1 MVIAMVLVATLAVMA
16 EDVTFLNNRRQWEAL
31 PTLQLMQMGGDFMNI
46 KNMPDSAMLCYS
58 IVANRYNENLQGDE
72 LKSTIRAHCW
82 IGIIYFNL
90 FVNYAEGYKYLLKA
104 QDLAEKHHYDDFLP
118 NIFSSLGNFY
128 WLQSGFK
135 RVDQFDKEALD
146 YHKKSFWKTI
156 EIKKYDEIP
165 TDLINLIY
173 IAFET
178 GELMQIATERE
189 IYSRL
194 PIPDSSGLKF
204 AAEAMSEGVELFS
217 KGHLEQ
223 ALESFRH
230 ALNES
235 KTSSSFNT
243 KSLQVMFDM
252 CIYKTLLQL
261 SRDDDAL
268 AILEQAKEVVENNLP
283 EVIPGIYEEL
293 AKYYIRQHNQAL
305 ADQYELLWRRSTD
318 SIAQASQASNVAT
331 VRFLHEIDK
340 MNEEQQALALKQR
353 HDRQMLWVVSIA
365 ALIAIV
371 MLVLLYLSRKRIQQG
386 YRTIYQQNVELLAAE
401 DARQQETR
409 AEQLKETTIETPKYS
424 HNQMDEDVMDELWQ
438 QIVHLMQTSD
448 EIYQD
453 AFSIERLCDILGA
466 KRAYV
471 SQTIN
476 TKAGGTFTTL
486 LNEYRIREACRRMND
501 TENFGQYT
509 IEGIANSVGYSRSY
523 FVRIFKESTGIP
535 PSAYMKLAK
544 AGNAD
549 LPNADPQP
557 SRHQLTRG
565 QHLSS
570 SVGFQVGREHCEI
583 TNLAEKIP

>member
-1 MVIAMVLVATLAVMA
+1 MTLVATFVMLA
-16 EDVTFLNNRRQWEAL
+16 EDVTFMNNRRQWEKL
-31 PTLQLMQMGGDFMNI
+31 PAATLIQKGSDFMV
-46 KNMPDSAMLCYS
+46 KNFPDSAMLCYS

-82 IGIIYFNL
+82 IGNIYINL

-204 AAEAMSEGVELFS
+204 AAEAMNEGVELFS

-230 ALNES
+230 ALSES

-243 KSLQVMFDM
+243 ESLQVMFDM

-268 AILEQAKEVVENNLP
+268 AILKQAKEVVENNLP

-331 VRFLHEIDK
+331 VRFLYEIDK
-340 MNEEQQALALKQR
+340 MNEEQKAQAIKQQ
-353 HDRQMLWVVSIA
+353 HYKQLLWIVSAA
-365 ALIAIV
+365 ALVAIV
-371 MLVLLYLSRKRIQQG
+371 MLVLLYYSRKRIQEG
-386 YRTIYQQNVELLAAE
+386 YQRLYKQNVELLAAE
-401 DARQQETR
+401 DARQQEAR
-409 AEQLKETTIETPKYS
+409 AEQPKEKVVEAPKYS
-424 HNQMDEDVMDELWQ
+424 HNQMDDEVMDELWQ
-438 QIVHLMQTSD
+438 QIVNILQTNE

-453 AFSIERLCDILGA
+453 SFDVEQLCEMLGA

-476 TKAGGTFTTL
+476 TKTGDSFTAL
-486 LNEYRIREACRRMND
+486 LNDYRIREACRRMND
-501 TENFGQYT
+501 TTNYGQYT
-509 IEGIANSVGYSRSY
+509 VEGIANSIGYSRSY
-523 FVRIFKESTGIP
+523 FVRIFKEATGVP

-549 LPNADPQP
+549 FPNADLHDSHPD
-557 SRHQLTRG
+557 
-565 QHLSS
+565 
-570 SVGFQVGREHCEI
+570 I
-583 TNLAEKIP
+583 N

>member
-1 MVIAMVLVATLAVMA
+1 MMRRIMVIAMVLVATLAVMA

-82 IGIIYFNL
+82 IGNIYFNL

-268 AILEQAKEVVENNLP
+268 AILKQAKEVVENNLP

-331 VRFLHEIDK
+331 VRFLYEIDK
-340 MNEEQQALALKQR
+340 MNEEQKAQAIKQQ
-353 HDRQMLWVVSIA
+353 HYKQLLWIVSAA
-365 ALIAIV
+365 ALVAIV
-371 MLVLLYLSRKRIQQG
+371 MLVLLYYSRKRIQEG
-386 YRTIYQQNVELLAAE
+386 YQRLYKQNVELLAAE
-401 DARQQETR
+401 DARQQEDR
-409 AEQLKETTIETPKYS
+409 AEQPKEKVVEAPKYS
-424 HNQMDEDVMDELWQ
+424 HNQMDDEVMDELWQ
-438 QIVHLMQTSD
+438 QIVNILQTNE

-453 AFSIERLCDILGA
+453 SFDVEQLCEMLGA

-476 TKAGGTFTTL
+476 TKTGDSFTAL

-501 TENFGQYT
+501 TTNYGQYT
-509 IEGIANSVGYSRSY
+509 VEGIANSIGYSRSY
-523 FVRIFKESTGIP
+523 FVRIFKEATGVP

-549 LPNADPQP
+549 FPNADLHDSHPD
-557 SRHQLTRG
+557 
-565 QHLSS
+565 
-570 SVGFQVGREHCEI
+570 I
-583 TNLAEKIP
+583 N

>member
-1 MVIAMVLVATLAVMA
+1 MMRRFIVIAMTLVATFVMLA
-16 EDVTFLNNRRQWEAL
+16 EDVTFMNNRRQWEKL
-31 PTLQLMQMGGDFMNI
+31 PAATLIQKGSDFMV
-46 KNMPDSAMLCYS
+46 KNFPDSAMLCYS

-82 IGIIYFNL
+82 IGNIYINL

-204 AAEAMSEGVELFS
+204 AAEAMNEGVELFS

-230 ALNES
+230 ALSES

-243 KSLQVMFDM
+243 ESLQVMFDM
-252 CIYKTLLQL
+252 CIYKTLLYL

-268 AILEQAKEVVENNLP
+268 AILKQAKEVVENNLP

-331 VRFLHEIDK
+331 VRFLYEIDK
-340 MNEEQQALALKQR
+340 MNEEVKVLTYKEHTKER
-353 HDRQMLWVVSIA
+353 ILWMVA
-365 ALIAIV
+365 AFALIALLL
-371 MLVLLYLSRKRIQQG
+371 LVLLYISRRRIREG
-386 YRTIYQQNVELLAAE
+386 YRRLYQQNVELLAADE
-401 DARQQETR
+401 ARRHSME
-409 AEQLKETTIETPKYS
+409 AEPAPVAKYS
-424 HNQMDEDVMDELWQ
+424 HNQMDEEVMGELWL
-438 QIVHLMQTSD
+438 QIKRVMETSE
-448 EIYQD
+448 EIYHEPFGVDQLAD
-453 AFSIERLCDILGA
+453 LLGA
-466 KRAYV
+466 KRNYV

-476 TKAGGTFTTL
+476 TKTGEAFPAL

-501 TENFGQYT
+501 LENYGNYSV
-509 IEGIANSVGYSRSY
+509 EGIAQSVGYSSRSH
-523 FVRIFKESTGIP
+523 FAKLFKAATGVP
-535 PSAYMKLAK
+535 PSAYMRMCK
-544 AGNAD
+544 AGIS
-549 LPNADPQP
+549 P
-557 SRHQLTRG
+557 SA
-565 QHLSS
+565 
-570 SVGFQVGREHCEI
+570 I
-583 TNLAEKIP
+583 TPS